1 MSKVVT
7 LSEAA
12 SIALHSMILVGRSK
26 KLINVDHISEATGS
40 SRHHIAKVMQ
50 RLAKQGYVGSMRG
63 PSGGFFLLQKAD
75 KISLLDIYEA
85 IEGKIVPTVCP
96 LDKKICSLEKCFLN
110 NLTYDLTIQFK
121 KYMSD
126 QLLSDYLN

>member
-26 KLINVDHISEATGS
+26 NLINVDNISEATGS

>member
-26 KLINVDHISEATGS
+26 KLINVDNISEATGS

-63 PSGGFFLLQKAD
+63 PSGGFFLLLKAN

-96 LDKKICSLEKCFLN
+96 LEKKICSLEKCFLN

-126 QLLSDYLN
+126 QLLSDYLK

>member
-26 KLINVDHISEATGS
+26 KLINVDNISEATGS

-50 RLAKQGYVGSMRG
+50 RLAKNGYVGSMRG
-63 PSGGFFLLQKAD
+63 PSGGFFLLQNAD
-75 KISLLDIYEA
+75 KISLLEIYEA

-96 LDKKICSLEKCFLN
+96 LDKPICSIEKCFFN
-110 NLTYDLTIQFK
+110 NLTYDLTIQFR
-121 KYMSD
+121 KYLSD
-126 QLLSDYLN
+126 KLLSDYFN